1 MMTEIQPDG
10 GSEPAVVDPTA
21 DPAAAADPVPPQRPA
36 DAPKPQQPQW
46 RIRASTAQIDDPLLA
61 SLVALTHLLDRPS
74 SADSLRAGLP
84 LEDERLTPALFPRAA
99 ERAGLDARLVRRGL
113 REIDE
118 LALPCVLLLRD
129 RRSCVLISR
138 DGDKVRVI
146 VPETGLGV
154 REVELAEIERL
165 YTGHAFFARPELELN
180 ERDKRNPAPRFGNH
194 WFWSTLFRQ
203 WPVYIEVVVAALLIN
218 VFSLVSPLFVM
229 NVYDRVVPNNALE
242 TLWVLAAGALI
253 IFVFDFVLKTAR
265 GYFVDTAGRAS
276 DVVMASRIF
285 EQVMGI
291 RLANRPASAGAF
303 ASNLREFETLRDFFT
318 SATVTALVDLPFVVL
333 FLAIVFLI
341 GGDLVLVPGIAVP
354 VVLGVGLLMQ
364 LPLDRI
370 VKETFR
376 ETSMKHGLLVEAI
389 NGLETIKSVAA
400 EGRMQRSWERLV
412 ATTAQTANKARF
424 LSSLTVNF
432 AATSANLVYVGMVVF
447 GVYKIAAG
455 ELTVGALVA
464 CTIIGSRAMAP
475 LGQVAALLTRFH
487 QSKTSLETL
496 NNIMALPT
504 ERPEGSRFVHRPSL
518 RGDIEFKNVTFTYPN
533 QKLPALQN
541 VSFKIAAGERV
552 ALIGRIGSGK
562 TTIEKLVLGL
572 YEPQEGSVLIDGT
585 DVRQLDPADLRR
597 SIGCVPQDVYLFQ
610 GSLRDNITLGA
621 AFVDDQAV
629 LRAARVSGVEEF
641 ATRHPSGYDL
651 HVGERGEAL
660 SGGQRQA
667 VAVARA
673 MLLDPP
679 VLILDE
685 PTSAMDTG
693 AENRLK
699 ARLAREIAG
708 RTVLLVTH
716 RQSMLTLAERIL
728 VIDNGKVAADGP
740 KEKVLKA
747 LASGQIRG
755 ER

>member
-1 MMTEIQPDG
+1 MTEVRPDDDPG
-10 GSEPAVVDPTA
+10 RAVGDPTA
-21 DPAAAADPVPPQRPA
+21 DPSAVADPVPPQAEAGAKR
-36 DAPKPQQPQW
+36 QQAPQW
-46 RIRASTAQIDDPLLA
+46 RIRAATSQIDDPLLA

-113 REIDE
+113 RDIDE

-138 DGDKVRVI
+138 GGDKARVI

-154 REVELAEIERL
+154 REIELAELERI

-180 ERDKRNPAPRFGNH
+180 ERDKRQGAPRFGNH
-194 WFWSTLFRQ
+194 WFWSTLFKQ
-203 WPVYIEVVVAALLIN
+203 WPVYIEVVIAALLIN

-253 IFVFDFVLKTAR
+253 IFAFDFVLKTAR

-276 DVVMASRIF
+276 DVIMASRIF
-285 EQVMGI
+285 EQVLGI
-291 RLANRPASAGAF
+291 RLAGRPASAGAF

-318 SATVTALVDLPFVVL
+318 SATVTALVDLPFIVL

-341 GGDLVLVPGIAVP
+341 GGDLAIIPGLAVP
-354 VVLGVGLLMQ
+354 IVLGVGLLIQ

-376 ETSMKHGLLVEAI
+376 ETAMKHGLLVEAI

-412 ATTAQTANKARF
+412 AATAKTANKARF

-432 AATSANLVYVGMVVF
+432 ASTAANLVYVGMVVM
-447 GVYKIAAG
+447 GVYKIAEG
-455 ELTVGALVA
+455 ELTVGALIA

-504 ERPEGSRFVHRPSL
+504 ERPDGARFVHRPHL

-533 QKLPALQN
+533 QKLPALRN

-572 YEPQEGSVLIDGT
+572 YEPQEGAVLVDGT

-629 LRAARVSGVEEF
+629 LRAARISGVEEF
-641 ATRHPSGYDL
+641 ATRHPMGYDL

-673 MLLDPP
+673 LLLDPP
-679 VLILDE
+679 ILILDE

-699 ARLAREIAG
+699 ARLAREVPG
-708 RTVLLVTH
+708 RTMLLVTH
-716 RQSMLTLAERIL
+716 RQSMLTLADRIL
-728 VIDNGKVAADGP
+728 VIDNGRVAADGP

>member
-1 MMTEIQPDG
+1 MTEIQPEG
-10 GSEPAVVDPTA
+10 GSERVVADPTA
-21 DPAAAADPVPPQRPA
+21 DANAAADPLPPQKAP

-61 SLVALTHLLDRPS
+61 SLVALTHLLDRPA

-99 ERAGLDARLVRRGL
+99 ERAGLDAKLVRRGL
-113 REIDE
+113 RDIDQ

-138 DGDKVRVI
+138 DGEQARVI

-154 REVELAEIERL
+154 REIDLSELERL

-180 ERDKRNPAPRFGNH
+180 ERDKRQQAPRFGNH
-194 WFWSTLFRQ
+194 WFWSTLFKQ
-203 WPVYIEVVVAALLIN
+203 WPVYIEVVIAAFLIN
-218 VFSLVSPLFVM
+218 LFSLVSPLFVM

-242 TLWVLAAGALI
+242 TLWVLATGAVI
-253 IFVFDFVLKTAR
+253 IFAFDFLLKIAR

-285 EQVMGI
+285 EQVLGM
-291 RLANRPASAGAF
+291 RLAGRPASAGAF

-318 SATVTALVDLPFVVL
+318 SATVTALVDLPFIFL
-333 FLAIVFLI
+333 FLGIVFLI
-341 GGDLVLVPGIAVP
+341 GGDLAIIPGVAVP
-354 VVLGVGLLMQ
+354 LVLGVGLLVQ

-376 ETSMKHGLLVEAI
+376 ETAMKHGLLVEAI

-432 AATSANLVYVGMVVF
+432 ASTSANLVYVGMVVM
-447 GVYKIAAG
+447 GVYKIAEG
-455 ELTVGALVA
+455 ELTVGGLIA

-487 QSKTSLETL
+487 QSRTSLSTL

-504 ERPEGSRFVHRPSL
+504 ERPDDMRFVHRPSL

-572 YEPQEGSVLIDGT
+572 YEPQEGAVLVDGT

-610 GSLRDNITLGA
+610 GSLRENITLGA

-629 LRAARVSGVEEF
+629 LRAARISGVEEF
-641 ATRHPSGYDL
+641 ATRHPMGYDL

-673 MLLDPP
+673 LLLDPP

-708 RTVLLVTH
+708 RTLLLVTH

-728 VIDNGKVAADGP
+728 VIDNGRVAADGP

-747 LASGQIRG
+747 LSSGQIRG

>member
-1 MMTEIQPDG
+1 MTEVRPDDDPG
-10 GSEPAVVDPTA
+10 RAVGDPTA
-21 DPAAAADPVPPQRPA
+21 DPSAVADPVPPQAEAGAKR
-36 DAPKPQQPQW
+36 QQAPQW
-46 RIRASTAQIDDPLLA
+46 RIRAATSQIDDPLLA

-113 REIDE
+113 RDIDE

-138 DGDKVRVI
+138 DGDKARVI

-154 REVELAEIERL
+154 REVELAELERI

-180 ERDKRNPAPRFGNH
+180 ERDKRQAAPRFGNH
-194 WFWSTLFRQ
+194 WFWSTLFKQ
-203 WPVYIEVVVAALLIN
+203 WPVYIEVVIAALLIN

-253 IFVFDFVLKTAR
+253 IFAFDFILKTAR

-276 DVVMASRIF
+276 DVIMASRIF
-285 EQVMGI
+285 EQVLGI
-291 RLANRPASAGAF
+291 RLAGRPASAGAF

-318 SATVTALVDLPFVVL
+318 SATVTALVDLPFIVL

-341 GGDLVLVPGIAVP
+341 GGDLAIIPGLAVP
-354 VVLGVGLLMQ
+354 IVLGVGLLIQ

-376 ETSMKHGLLVEAI
+376 ETAMKHGLLVEAI

-412 ATTAQTANKARF
+412 AATARTANKARF

-432 AATSANLVYVGMVVF
+432 ASTSANLVYVGMVVM
-447 GVYKIAAG
+447 GVYKIAEG
-455 ELTVGALVA
+455 ELTVGALIA

-504 ERPEGSRFVHRPSL
+504 ERPDGARFVHRPHL

-533 QKLPALQN
+533 QKLPALRN

-572 YEPQEGSVLIDGT
+572 YEPQEGAVLVDGT

-629 LRAARVSGVEEF
+629 LRAARISGVEEF
-641 ATRHPSGYDL
+641 ATRHPMGYDL

-679 VLILDE
+679 ILILDE

-699 ARLAREIAG
+699 ARLAREVPG

-716 RQSMLTLAERIL
+716 RQSMLTLADRIL
-728 VIDNGKVAADGP
+728 VIDNGRVAADGP

>member
-1 MMTEIQPDG
+1 MTEIQPDG
-10 GSEPAVVDPTA
+10 GSARAVTDPTA
-21 DPAAAADPVPPQRPA
+21 DPSAAADPLPPQVVAEPA
-36 DAPKPQQPQW
+36 APNPPQW
-46 RIRASTAQIDDPLLA
+46 RLRASTAQIDDPLLA
-61 SLVALTHLLDRPS
+61 SLVALAHLLDRPA
-74 SADSLRAGLP
+74 SADALRQGLP
-84 LEDERLTPALFPRAA
+84 LENERLTPALFPRAA
-99 ERAGLDARLVRRGL
+99 KRAGLDAKLVQRGL
-113 REIDE
+113 RDIDP

-138 DGDKVRVI
+138 DDETARVI

-154 REVELAEIERL
+154 RDVPLADLERIFI
-165 YTGHAFFARPELELN
+165 GHAFFARPELELN
-180 ERDKRNPAPRFGNH
+180 ERDKRPDAPRFGDH
-194 WFWSTLFRQ
+194 WFWSTLFKQ

-218 VFSLVSPLFVM
+218 IFSLVSPLFVM
-229 NVYDRVVPNNALE
+229 NVYDRVVPNNALQ
-242 TLWVLAAGALI
+242 TLWVLATGAFI
-253 IFVFDFVLKTAR
+253 IFAFDFILKIAR

-291 RLANRPASAGAF
+291 RLAGRPASAGAF

-318 SATVTALVDLPFVVL
+318 SATVTALVDLPFIVL
-333 FLAIVFLI
+333 FLSIVFLI
-341 GGDLVLVPGIAVP
+341 GGNLAIIPGLAVPLVLA
-354 VVLGVGLLMQ
+354 VGLVVQ
-364 LPLDRI
+364 LPLDKI

-412 ATTAQTANKARF
+412 ATTAKTANKARF

-432 AATSANLVYVGMVVF
+432 ASTSANLVYVGMVVM

-455 ELTVGALVA
+455 ELTTGALIA

-475 LGQVAALLTRFH
+475 LGQVAGLLTRFH
-487 QSKTSLETL
+487 QSRTSLETL

-504 ERPEGSRFVHRPSL
+504 ERPQGVRFVHRPSL

-572 YEPQEGSVLIDGT
+572 YEPQEGAVLVDGT
-585 DVRQLDPADLRR
+585 DVRQIDPADLRR

-610 GSLRDNITLGA
+610 GSLRENITLGA

-629 LRAARVSGVEEF
+629 LRAARISGVEEF
-641 ATRHPSGYDL
+641 ATRHPMGYDL

-673 MLLDPP
+673 LLLDPP

-699 ARLAREIAG
+699 ARLGREVGG
-708 RTVLLVTH
+708 RTLLLVTH

-728 VIDNGKVAADGP
+728 VIDSGRVAADGP

-755 ER
+755 DR

>member
-1 MMTEIQPDG
+1 MTEIQPDG
-10 GSEPAVVDPTA
+10 GSERAVVDPTA
-21 DPAAAADPVPPQRPA
+21 DPGAVTDPMPPQVMAPPA
-36 DAPKPQQPQW
+36 PPAPAQW
-46 RIRASTAQIDDPLLA
+46 RLRASTSQIDDPLLA
-61 SLVALTHLLDRPS
+61 SLVALAHLLDRPS
-74 SADSLRAGLP
+74 SADALRAGLP
-84 LEDERLTPALFPRAA
+84 LENERLTPALFPRAA
-99 ERAGLDARLVRRGL
+99 ERAGLDAKLVRRGL
-113 REIDE
+113 RDIDE
-118 LALPCVLLLRD
+118 MALPCVLLLRD

-138 DGDKVRVI
+138 DDQNARVI

-154 REVELAEIERL
+154 RDMPLGDLERL
-165 YTGHAFFARPELELN
+165 YVGHAFFARPELELN
-180 ERDKRNPAPRFGNH
+180 ERDKRQDAPRFGNH
-194 WFWSTLFRQ
+194 WFWSTLFKQ
-203 WPVYIEVVVAALLIN
+203 WPTYIEVVVAALMIN
-218 VFSLVSPLFVM
+218 IFSLVSPLFVM
-229 NVYDRVVPNNALE
+229 NVYDRVVPNNALQ
-242 TLWVLAAGALI
+242 TLWVLAMGAFI
-253 IFVFDFVLKTAR
+253 IFAFDFILKTAR

-291 RLANRPASAGAF
+291 KLAGRPASAGSF

-333 FLAIVFLI
+333 FLSIVYLI
-341 GGDLVLVPGIAVP
+341 GGNLVLIPGIAVP
-354 VVLGVGLLMQ
+354 LVLLVGLLVQ
-364 LPLDRI
+364 LPLDKI

-412 ATTAQTANKARF
+412 ATTAKTANKARF

-432 AATSANLVYVGMVVF
+432 ASTSANLVYVGMVVM

-455 ELTVGALVA
+455 ELTTGALVA

-475 LGQVAALLTRFH
+475 LGQVAGLLTRFH
-487 QSKTSLETL
+487 QSRTSLETL
-496 NNIMALPT
+496 NNIMALPN
-504 ERPEGSRFVHRPSL
+504 ERPAGVRFVHRPSL

-541 VSFKIAAGERV
+541 VSFKIVAGERV

-572 YEPQEGSVLIDGT
+572 YEPQEGAVLVDGT
-585 DVRQLDPADLRR
+585 DVRQIDPADLRR

-610 GSLRDNITLGA
+610 GSLRENITLGA

-629 LRAARVSGVEEF
+629 LRAARLSGVEEF
-641 ATRHPSGYDL
+641 ATRHPMGYDL

-673 MLLDPP
+673 LLLDPP

-699 ARLAREIAG
+699 ARLAREVGG

-728 VIDNGKVAADGP
+728 VIDNGRVAADGP

-747 LASGQIRG
+747 LASGQIKGDR
-755 ER
+755 

>member
-1 MMTEIQPDG
+1 MTEIRPEG
-10 GSEPAVVDPTA
+10 GSERAVVDPTA
-21 DPAAAADPVPPQRPA
+21 DPNATADPVPPAVPQEPPRPA
-36 DAPKPQQPQW
+36 QAEW

-61 SLVALTHLLDRPS
+61 SLVALAHLMDRPT
-74 SADSLRAGLP
+74 SADALRSGLP
-84 LEDERLTPALFPRAA
+84 LENERLTPALFPRAA
-99 ERAGLDARLVRRGL
+99 ERAGLDARLIRRGL
-113 REIDE
+113 RDIDE

-138 DGDKVRVI
+138 DGEKVRII
-146 VPETGLGV
+146 VPETGLGA
-154 REVELAEIERL
+154 RDMELGELEHV

-180 ERDKRNPAPRFGNH
+180 ERDKRHLPPRFGNH
-194 WFWSTLFRQ
+194 WFWSTLFKQ
-203 WPVYIEVVVAALLIN
+203 WPVYIEVVIAALLIN
-218 VFSLVSPLFVM
+218 IFSIVSPLFVM
-229 NVYDRVVPNNALE
+229 NVYDRVVPNNALD
-242 TLWVLAAGALI
+242 TLWVLSAGAVI
-253 IFVFDFVLKTAR
+253 IFAFDFILKTAR

-291 RLANRPASAGAF
+291 RLAGRPASAGAF

-318 SATVTALVDLPFVVL
+318 SATVTALVDLPFIVF

-341 GGDLVLVPGIAVP
+341 GGNLAVIPALAVP
-354 VVLGVGLLMQ
+354 IVLGVGLLVQ
-364 LPLDRI
+364 WPLDRI

-432 AATSANLVYVGMVVF
+432 ASTAANLVYVGMVIM

-455 ELTVGALVA
+455 ELTVGALIA

-487 QSKTSLETL
+487 QSRTSLETL

-504 ERPEGSRFVHRPSL
+504 ERPDGVRFVHRPSL

-541 VSFKIAAGERV
+541 VSFKITAGERV

-572 YEPQEGSVLIDGT
+572 YEPQEGAILVDGT

-597 SIGCVPQDVYLFQ
+597 NIGCVPQDVYLFQ

-629 LRAARVSGVEEF
+629 LRAARIAGVEEF
-641 ATRHPSGYDL
+641 TSRHPLGYDL

-673 MLLDPP
+673 LLLDPP
-679 VLILDE
+679 ILILDE

-699 ARLAREIAG
+699 ARLAREVPG

-728 VIDNGKVAADGP
+728 VIDNGRIAADGP